1 MMPLRPTSA
10 RKDLTDGAVKPW
22 HVVFLFFVAWSVAI
36 VGSLKATQHF
46 GAASKLEIR
55 DLALQGIFSAIILAF
70 TVIVP
75 EFRRTLKVL
84 FARPVPKPSAI
95 DLLFGLALTLAW
107 GYGLYRVLVCFPI
120 LLAYPEA
127 FRTLRFSD
135 HLAPLEIKYFVAVL
149 GSVIVSPIA
158 EELVFRGYLLNLWIV
173 RHGVWFAVIT
183 SSVIFGA
190 FHLDTAVFAA
200 PMGAIFALVY
210 LRYDS
215 LWPGILLHAAYN
227 LLAFPWL
234 LGGLFYVKPRAS
246 IGEFSSWIPEFVIAV
261 LFIPLA
267 ILFWRRFKPAA
278 LA

>member
-1 MMPLRPTSA
+1 
-10 RKDLTDGAVKPW
+10 
-22 HVVFLFFVAWSVAI
+22 VVFFFFVAWSVAI
-36 VGSLKATQHF
+36 VGSFKAMQYL

-55 DLALQGIFSAIILAF
+55 DLVLQGIFSAIILAF

-75 EFRRTLKVL
+75 EFRRTLKIL
-84 FARPVPKPSAI
+84 FARPVPNPSMI
-95 DLLFGLALTLAW
+95 DLSFAFALTLAW

-120 LLAYPEA
+120 LLTHPEA
-127 FRTLRFSD
+127 FRTLRFSE
-135 HLAPLEIKYFVAVL
+135 HLAPLEIKYFVALL

-158 EELVFRGYLLNLWIV
+158 EELVFRGYLLNLWIE
-173 RHGVWFAVIT
+173 RHGTWLAVIA
-183 SSVIFGA
+183 SSVVFGA

-215 LWPGILLHAAYN
+215 LWPGIFIHATYN

-246 IGEFSSWIPEFVIAV
+246 IGELSSWIPEFVIAV

-267 ILFWRRFKPAA
+267 ILFWRRFKPATVA
-278 LA
+278 